1 MPVQQARSRT
11 LHGVYP
17 YAPSVRASLL
27 VRDTPGGSQQL
38 PSPDAWHPGFFVYS
52 PPNHSEAP
60 RLRTTPSF
68 RWELCCVTSP
78 SSMIRIGAGAGY
90 SGDRIP
96 PALELAEHGQ
106 LDYLVFECLAER
118 TIALAQLEKAQHP
131 QLGFDPLLRARMQA
145 VLPACVRNR
154 VTIITNMGA
163 ANPMAAA
170 HATASVAKELGLP
183 SLKIAVIEGDDVLAC
198 LQDPQLRLLENG
210 AGLDSLG
217 HRIISANAYLGT
229 EPIVQALAAGAQIV
243 ITGRVADPA
252 LFLAPLIHEFGWS
265 STDWNRLGKGILVGH
280 LLECAAQVTGGY
292 FADPGYR
299 DVPDLARLGF
309 PLAEVDASGDA
320 VITKVEGSGGAV
332 TVHTCTA
339 QLLYEV
345 DNPSQ
350 YIQPDVIADFSA
362 AQLAE
367 IAPNRVRVS
376 GARGAPRPSALKVTI
391 GYHDGFIG
399 EGQIS
404 YAGPGALA
412 RGRLALEVVQARLES
427 QGLTGSEIRYD
438 LIGHNAIHGET
449 LSAGHEPYEVR
460 VRVAV
465 RAEQRHIAEAVANE
479 VEALYLNGPSGGG
492 GATKSIRE
500 VVAAASTLLPRER
513 VTPRITYLET

>member
-1 MPVQQARSRT
+1 MNA
-11 LHGVYP
+11 
-17 YAPSVRASLL
+17 
-27 VRDTPGGSQQL
+27 
-38 PSPDAWHPGFFVYS
+38 S
-52 PPNHSEAP
+52 PPP
-60 RLRTTPSF
+60 
-68 RWELCCVTSP
+68 V
-78 SSMIRIGAGAGY
+78 RIGAGAGY

-96 PALELAEHGQ
+96 PAVELAEHGQ

-118 TIALAQLEKAQHP
+118 TIALAQLDKARHP
-131 QLGFDPLLRARMQA
+131 DRGFDPLLRARMQA
-145 VLPACVRNR
+145 VLPACVRNGVR
-154 VTIITNMGA
+154 VITNMGA

-170 HATASVAKELGLP
+170 HAIADVAHHLGLP
-183 SLKIAVIEGDDVLAC
+183 SLKIAVVEGDDVLPC
-198 LQDPQLRLLENG
+198 MQDPQLRLLETG
-210 AGLDSLG
+210 TGLDTLG
-217 HRIISANAYLGT
+217 DRIISANAYVGA
-229 EPIVQALAAGAQIV
+229 EPLVEALAHGTQIIV
-243 ITGRVADPA
+243 TGRVADPA

-265 STDWNRLGKGILVGH
+265 LTDWDRLGQGILVGH

-309 PLAEVDASGDA
+309 PLAEVNASGEA

-345 DNPSQ
+345 DNPKR
-350 YIQPDVIADFSA
+350 YIQPDVVADFSG
-362 AQLAE
+362 AQLEA
-367 IAPNRVRVS
+367 IAPNRVRVR
-376 GARGAPRPSALKVTI
+376 GARGAARPADLKVTI

-412 RGRLALEVVQARLES
+412 RGRLALDVVQARLEA
-427 QGLTGSEIRYD
+427 QGLTGTEIRYD
-438 LIGHNAIHGET
+438 LIGHNAIHGEA
-449 LSAGHEPYEVR
+449 LSAGHDPYEVR

-465 RAEQRHIAEAVANE
+465 RSPQREVAEAVANE

>member
-1 MPVQQARSRT
+1 MNA
-11 LHGVYP
+11 
-17 YAPSVRASLL
+17 
-27 VRDTPGGSQQL
+27 
-38 PSPDAWHPGFFVYS
+38 S
-52 PPNHSEAP
+52 PPP
-60 RLRTTPSF
+60 
-68 RWELCCVTSP
+68 V
-78 SSMIRIGAGAGY
+78 RIGAGAGY

-96 PALELAEHGQ
+96 PAVELAEHGQ

-118 TIALAQLEKAQHP
+118 TIALAQLDKARHP
-131 QLGFDPLLRARMQA
+131 DRGFDPLLRARMQA
-145 VLPACVRNR
+145 VLPACVRNGVR
-154 VTIITNMGA
+154 VITNMGA

-170 HATASVAKELGLP
+170 HAIADVAHHLGLP
-183 SLKIAVIEGDDVLAC
+183 SLKIAVVEGDDVLPSM
-198 LQDPQLRLLENG
+198 QDPQLRLLETG
-210 AGLDSLG
+210 TGLDTLG
-217 HRIISANAYLGT
+217 DRIISANAYLGA
-229 EPIVQALAAGAQIV
+229 EPLVEALAHGAQIIV
-243 ITGRVADPA
+243 TGRVADPA

-265 STDWNRLGKGILVGH
+265 LTDWDRLGQGILVGH

-309 PLAEVDASGDA
+309 PLAEVNASGEA

-345 DNPSQ
+345 DNPKR
-350 YIQPDVIADFSA
+350 YIQPDVVADFSG
-362 AQLAE
+362 AQLEA
-367 IAPNRVRVS
+367 IAPNRVRVR
-376 GARGAPRPSALKVTI
+376 GARGAARPADLKVTI

-412 RGRLALEVVQARLES
+412 RGRLALEVVQARLEA
-427 QGLTGSEIRYD
+427 QGLTGTEIRYD
-438 LIGHNAIHGET
+438 LIGHNAIHGEA
-449 LSAGHEPYEVR
+449 LSAGHDPYEVR

-465 RAEQRHIAEAVANE
+465 RSPQREVAEAVANE